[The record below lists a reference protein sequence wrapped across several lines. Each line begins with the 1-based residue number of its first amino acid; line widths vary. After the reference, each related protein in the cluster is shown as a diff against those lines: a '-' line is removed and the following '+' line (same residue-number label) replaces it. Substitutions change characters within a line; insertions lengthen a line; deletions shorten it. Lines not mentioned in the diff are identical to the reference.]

1 MRHFR
6 LILEGEEFLGIWS
19 MGFQAIQISYLLNQ
33 VILEK
38 CRGELELA
46 AVGTLDNANP
56 VFAKVEDALHIFLK
70 ICT

>member
-1 MRHFR
+1 
-6 LILEGEEFLGIWS
+6 
-19 MGFQAIQISYLLNQ
+19 